1 MQPPRL
7 RLPAMAT
14 PPPYLDDAQIAR
26 LSDLL
31 EQRAVPFRGFNLEAL
46 DGFLS
51 ALVVAPSPVPVE
63 EWEPAVWG
71 GKPPRWDSEAEAA
84 EVRNLLLGHWNMC
97 AARARNGEED
107 LPEHL
112 MPLMWLPDEPGDGED
127 ALAEDELDV
136 GREWA
141 MGFFEGVALREDGW
155 DQWLDAHDWIDEIF
169 ALLERLAT
177 GEIANDE
184 DPSQAP
190 APLPYRERLEIVME
204 LPGMLADLNHH
215 HIAELTPRT
224 PIRRE
229 EGPGRNEPCPCG
241 SGKKHKKCCGAD

>member
-1 MQPPRL
+1 
-7 RLPAMAT
+7 MAT
-14 PPPYLDDAQIAR
+14 PPTHLDDAQIAR

-63 EWEPAVWG
+63 EWEPVVWG
-71 GKPPRWDSEAEAA
+71 GKPPRWDSPAEAE
-84 EVRNLLLGHWNMC
+84 EIRNLLLGHWNMC
-97 AARARNGEED
+97 AARARHGEGD
-107 LPEHL
+107 LPDHL
-112 MPLMWLPDEPGDGED
+112 MPLMWLPEEPQEGAE
-127 ALAEDELDV
+127 ALPEDELDV

-141 MGFFEGVALREDGW
+141 LGFFEGVALREDGW

-169 ALLERLAT
+169 ALLEQLVT
-177 GEIANDE
+177 GTTGGEGDE
-184 DPSQAP
+184 ADGDGGGDPPAP
-190 APLPYRERLEIVME
+190 ATALGYRERLEIVMD

-229 EGPGRNEPCPCG
+229 EGPGRNDPCPCG

>member
-1 MQPPRL
+1 
-7 RLPAMAT
+7 MAT
-14 PPPYLDDAQIAR
+14 PPTYLDDAQIAR

-84 EVRNLLLGHWNMC
+84 EVRELLQGHWNMC
-97 AARARNGEED
+97 AARARHGEGE
-107 LPEHL
+107 LPDHL
-112 MPLMWLPDEPGDGED
+112 MPLMWLPEESGSGEE

-141 MGFFEGVALREDGW
+141 LGFFEGVALREEGW
-155 DQWLDAHDWIDEIF
+155 DQWLDANDWIDEIF
-169 ALLERLAT
+169 ALLERLVT
-177 GEIANDE
+177 GEEGQDE
-184 DPSQAP
+184 EGAEGDGDTPSAGKP
-190 APLPYRERLEIVME
+190 IGYRERLEIVMGV
-204 LPGMLADLNHH
+204 PDMLADLNHH
-215 HIAELTPRT
+215 QVQALTPRT

-229 EGPGRNEPCPCG
+229 DGPGRNDPCPCG
-241 SGKKHKKCCGAD
+241 SGKKHKKCCGTE